1 MNKLNSL
8 QVSRPLKALWISVQI
23 FWYLSWFAAGLL
35 VLVFAAT
42 FVFDKNI
49 KYAHLPVEV
58 SFEESGEDSP
68 FMRAQRDAEIPVVG
82 FSRITLIT
90 EDFDGVNRGL
100 TIPFFL
106 LAGQLWII
114 YHLRKFLGTVKGGKP
129 FDPDNSRRVK
139 MIGWAVTAAGPVV
152 GFLNYIYALDYL
164 EYIDI
169 EGATIETDWEVYPY
183 VIVLGLLILV
193 IGQVLDIGSR
203 LQREQ
208 DLTV

>member
-1 MNKLNSL
+1 MNKPNSI
-8 QVSRPLKALWISVQI
+8 QASRPLKALWISVQI

-35 VLVFAAT
+35 LLVAGAT

-49 KYAHLPVEV
+49 KYTRLPVEV
-58 SFEESGEDSP
+58 SFEESGEGSP
-68 FMRAQRDAEIPVVG
+68 FMRAQRDAEIPIVG
-82 FSRITLIT
+82 FSDVTMNT
-90 EDFDGVNRGL
+90 EDFDGANRGVV
-100 TIPFFL
+100 IPLFL
-106 LAGQLWII
+106 IAGQLWII
-114 YHLRKFLGTVKGGKP
+114 FHLRKFLRTVKSGRP

-164 EYIDI
+164 EYLDI
-169 EGATIETDWEVYPY
+169 EGATIETDWGVYPY

-193 IGQVLDIGSR
+193 IGQVLDVGSR